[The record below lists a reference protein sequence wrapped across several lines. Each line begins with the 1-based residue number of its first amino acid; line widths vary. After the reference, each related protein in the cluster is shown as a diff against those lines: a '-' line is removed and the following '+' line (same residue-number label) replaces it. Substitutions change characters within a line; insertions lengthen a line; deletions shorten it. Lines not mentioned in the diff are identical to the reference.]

1 MSDLDFSNT
10 APAKPAAQPAAPP
23 PPPVYNAAMAMEFFK
38 TAGKPEGYE
47 AGATI
52 FAEDEKGGFFKSPK
66 MYVLIVGEEGG
77 LIGDGLVRWYV
88 DPIDGTNNF
97 ASGIPFFCVSIG
109 ATVADRLVAG
119 VVYDPIRDELFA
131 ASGGIATCNGEPIL
145 SRGAPGDA
153 EATLITGF
161 PSYEPWPQAPS
172 GPRDLERLGEMIR
185 SFRTLRRL
193 GSAALGLAYVAAGR
207 ADVAFGISSSPWDVA
222 AGAILVE
229 AAGGTYRA
237 VPRSASSDRTP
248 WLSPGYL
255 AHVAD
260 FDPARSCL
268 ADIASLG
275 ER

>member
-1 MSDLDFSNT
+1 MTDPDSLPHFLDALAEAASEAIMPHFRAAGLVDDKGSDRFD
-10 APAKPAAQPAAPP
+10 
-23 PPPVYNAAMAMEFFK
+23 PV
-38 TAGKPEGYE
+38 TAGDR
-47 AGATI
+47 A
-52 FAEDEKGGFFKSPK
+52 AEQAIREMINARYPDHG
-66 MYVLIVGEEGG
+66 VIGEEFGNER
-77 LIGDGLVRWYV
+77 IDAEFVWV
-88 DPIDGTNNF
+88 IDPIDGTNNF

-131 ASGGIATCNGEPIL
+131 ASGGIATCNGEPLL
-145 SRGAPGDA
+145 SRGAPSDA

-172 GPRDLERLGEMIR
+172 GPGDLERLGEMIR

-268 ADIASLG
+268 ADIASLD